1 MCGNLDTGHP
11 ISCVRREKGSWPSPQ
26 CACACRTDSV
36 APGAARRRNDSL
48 LLVQRAHKNL
58 SSLGPAPIG
67 PPPPTRKE
75 VCGTGARRVLHV
87 SILFLSV
94 TLRALGSL
102 CNAPSPEA
110 SRPLGSEFLERR
122 GLRLEI
128 ILYSGCYRPGKGA
141 GARGGREEARR
152 DEGSVPSVSRGCRSW
167 LLNSSSGLVLHLRAH
182 LA

>member
-1 MCGNLDTGHP
+1 MCMRVLRTVWLRG
-11 ISCVRREKGSWPSPQ
+11 GSQ
-26 CACACRTDSV
+26 TMRTTALLHASK
-36 APGAARRRNDSL
+36 AQNTSL
-48 LLVQRAHKNL
+48 ITLEPRSH
-58 SSLGPAPIG
+58 SHW

-75 VCGTGARRVLHV
+75 VCGTGARHVLHV

-94 TLRALGSL
+94 ALRALGSL
-102 CNAPSPEA
+102 CNVPSPEA